1 MKIEI
6 LSDVPASR
14 EATWALVMD
23 IPKAASC
30 IPGIK
35 DITPDGEGKYQA
47 TLQARVGPMGMNLSG
62 TITVL
67 SQDADA
73 GEAYFL
79 VEANDRR
86 VGGGIKTNI
95 AKAARISDDVA
106 AITGS
111 DPAQSKADFEKM
123 FRTTPEEAAS
133 TILKGVRQ
141 NKRRVLIGSD
151 ALAIDTMQR
160 LLPTSYQRLM
170 VMGQKFMNKK

>member
-86 VGGGIKTNI
+86 VGGGVKTNMSMKVTAKSADETELEII
-95 AKAARISDDVA
+95 ADTTLMGRLGELGQPLIRRKARNTLEEFSKNLRKLLSS
-106 AITGS
+106 GS
-111 DPAQSKADFEKM
+111 
-123 FRTTPEEAAS
+123 
-133 TILKGVRQ
+133 G
-141 NKRRVLIGSD
+141 
-151 ALAIDTMQR
+151 
-160 LLPTSYQRLM
+160 
-170 VMGQKFMNKK
+170 

>member
-86 VGGGIKTNI
+86 VGGGVKTNMSMKVTAKSADETALEII
-95 AKAARISDDVA
+95 ADTTFMGRLGELGQPLIRRKARN
-106 AITGS
+106 TLEEF
-111 DPAQSKADFEKM
+111 SKNL
-123 FRTTPEEAAS
+123 S
-133 TILKGVRQ
+133 ILLSSGA
-141 NKRRVLIGSD
+141 G
-151 ALAIDTMQR
+151 
-160 LLPTSYQRLM
+160 
-170 VMGQKFMNKK
+170 

>member
-35 DITPDGEGKYQA
+35 DITPNGEGKYQA

-86 VGGGIKTNI
+86 VGGGVKTNMSMKVTAKSADETELEII
-95 AKAARISDDVA
+95 ADTTLMGRLGELGQPLIRRKARNTLEEFSKNLSKLLSS
-106 AITGS
+106 GS
-111 DPAQSKADFEKM
+111 
-123 FRTTPEEAAS
+123 
-133 TILKGVRQ
+133 G
-141 NKRRVLIGSD
+141 
-151 ALAIDTMQR
+151 
-160 LLPTSYQRLM
+160 
-170 VMGQKFMNKK
+170 

>member
-86 VGGGIKTNI
+86 VGGGIKTNMSMKVTAKSADETALEII
-95 AKAARISDDVA
+95 ADTTFMGRLGELGQPLIRRKARNTLEEFSKNLRKLLSS
-106 AITGS
+106 GS
-111 DPAQSKADFEKM
+111 
-123 FRTTPEEAAS
+123 
-133 TILKGVRQ
+133 G
-141 NKRRVLIGSD
+141 
-151 ALAIDTMQR
+151 
-160 LLPTSYQRLM
+160 
-170 VMGQKFMNKK
+170 

>member
-35 DITPDGEGKYQA
+35 DITPDGEDKYQA

-86 VGGGIKTNI
+86 VGGGVKTNRSMKVTAKSADETELEII
-95 AKAARISDDVA
+95 ADTTLMGRLGELGQPLIRRKARNTLEEFSKNLSKLLSS
-106 AITGS
+106 GS
-111 DPAQSKADFEKM
+111 
-123 FRTTPEEAAS
+123 
-133 TILKGVRQ
+133 G
-141 NKRRVLIGSD
+141 
-151 ALAIDTMQR
+151 
-160 LLPTSYQRLM
+160 
-170 VMGQKFMNKK
+170 

>member
-35 DITPDGEGKYQA
+35 DITPDGGGKYQA

-86 VGGGIKTNI
+86 VGGGIKTNMSMKVTAKSADETELEII
-95 AKAARISDDVA
+95 ADTTFMGRLGELGQPLIRRKARNTLEEFSKNLSKLLSS
-106 AITGS
+106 GS
-111 DPAQSKADFEKM
+111 
-123 FRTTPEEAAS
+123 
-133 TILKGVRQ
+133 G
-141 NKRRVLIGSD
+141 
-151 ALAIDTMQR
+151 
-160 LLPTSYQRLM
+160 
-170 VMGQKFMNKK
+170 